1 VTAILSPYGA
11 TAIAAR
17 QLYVDA
23 FGADPSGNTD
33 STAAIVRAQ
42 TAGGSAPYQLVFS
55 VGTYVWGTSSDI
67 LSFRQNQ
74 GITGQGQEVTIF
86 TYKGSVT
93 AIPVALVGAFDGSAQ
108 AGKFTGFTLSGFSA
122 GGSAVGL
129 KYTDLQGLYVD
140 DVAINGFGKAA
151 IWGANSL
158 GWSEQS
164 DIRFR
169 ASLNL
174 SAILFD
180 TSSFDYSNYDIVI
193 NANPSQ
199 DGITLQ
205 NGANLQGVRLR
216 MRGNYHSGVGN
227 TGAAIAIDRG
237 NLTGTSFIKFTD
249 CDVAVEQDGSV
260 GLGHF
265 TVLFGSSNSTS
276 QFTGS
281 SGVLSFSNG
290 TVNFQGV
297 SNPHGVPLGFSGV
310 IQDTTLGQM
319 NGGDGIAIQGAMDV
333 VQSGT
338 LTGTLFSN
346 TIFFNF
352 GDIIAFQLSNGAQT
366 LTFSSL
372 GTWARECNLYI
383 AQPSSGAA
391 GTITWPANVK
401 WPAGTPP
408 TLSGTNN
415 FVDHVHMVFLPTP
428 GNWYAELVGTHY
440 A

>member
-319 NGGDGIAIQGAMDV
+319 NGGDG
-333 VQSGT
+333 
-338 LTGTLFSN
+338 TGTLFSN